1 EKAKKPEMEEHSFEA
16 LEKEFQVV
24 LNELVG
30 EKNMEK
36 FRVEYE
42 KLITA
47 LKKSHENENRL
58 MTKCRELKA
67 EISSNSVK
75 VETALKLSHED
86 QTTIMSLKK
95 EIEKAWEMVDA
106 AHEKEKAT
114 KEMIKNLQEE
124 INTLTELVEQ
134 RAVSSTTEEQ
144 ARGDLLKLKE
154 QLTAE
159 RDELL
164 SELVTLRDSF
174 EKATNKQYEAEEA
187 NMKAQET
194 ILQLIGFQWDFIALY
209 DQEMCLLYVCGR
221 SRQCQGFVTVRGKA
235 VKVFR
240 HRRLCHGFLILNER
254 VSKELEQLQVRNT
267 KLQQENEQNLL
278 SFEQLTYEN
287 SQRATELKYKRHLST
302 TSNSQTPNSTKAK
315 TKKLSKDTRN
325 KIVDLHQ
332 AGKTESAIGK
342 QLGVKKS
349 TVGAIIRK
357 WKTYKTT
364 DNLPRFG
371 APCKIS
377 PCGVKMITRTVSKN
391 PRTTRGDLVNDLQRA
406 GTKVTKATIS
416 NTLRRQGLKSCSAR
430 RVPLL
435 KPVHVRA
442 RLKFAREHLDD
453 PEEDWENVIWS
464 DETKIELFGKNST
477 CRVWRRKNAEL
488 HPKNTIPTVKHGG
501 GNIMLWGCFSAKGP
515 GRLIRVKERMN
526 GAMYREILSKNLLP
540 SARAL
545 KMKRGWVFQHDN
557 DPKHTA
563 RATKEWLRKKH
574 FKIFATSN
582 MKYNMR
588 LNQNTE
594 MEMAQKQTESD
605 KKKIDEL
612 IREKDMLSKN
622 MIKAANATEKQLNL
636 VKLHEQTKKTLDQEI
651 LNYRDEAQKQRK
663 IIFQL
668 EKERDRYINEASDLT
683 QKVLSHMEDLK
694 VQEMEIFEYKKKIAE
709 AETKLKQQQ
718 NLYEAI
724 RAERNNYSKNLLD
737 AQHEIMDMKRKI
749 KSMSQETGQLT
760 EEIKSK
766 EAALVKE
773 HLEFQRIEKEKEAL
787 KAELQKMKQ
796 QAQETKQYMDNQE
809 VEEQKL
815 LKIIADADAEK
826 VRQKKELDQ
835 GQQSKQGCPDFPL
848 PRHFLQLFRSDPEVF
863 PGQTKDIVSPARD
876 IVSPACPGSSPVSL
890 PGGACPEHLPRETSQ
905 RHPKQMPEP
914 PQLSPFD
921 VEEQRLYS
929 ELLPGD
935 RAPYPIFKGAPR
947 HPTEEAHF
955 GRLYPGSYPFGH
967 DPEPMTIIEASNSP
981 PSEAPNG
988 LPEFPRGRP
997 IVLLHGLTKLLP
1009 DPSFCFRDHPGCS
1022 SLGLPCPPLCSRIAP
1037 TTGTRDLTATAP
1049 DGCVNNGGGEHGPLT
1064 LNVPNLP
1071 RDLVETLPK
1080 VISERDILG
1089 TQLVRRNDELSLL
1102 YEKIKIQQS
1111 ILNKGEI
1118 QYNQRVEDIRLLK
1131 LEIRRLRREKTVLNK
1146 TVSNVEDLRQEVY
1159 HMQKELLKERARC
1172 QSLQEEL
1179 ENPMNVHRWRRL
1191 EASDPSTFELIQ
1203 KIHSL
1208 QRRLITKSEEV
1219 VEKELLLQEKEK
1231 LYVELKHILAR
1242 QPGPEAAEQVQI
1254 YQQTLREKT
1263 KQLKVLS
1270 SELNMYESQAQ
1281 EYKYEIERLAGELQN
1296 VKKKYFMQKRKEQ
1309 ACSVSRT

>member
-1 EKAKKPEMEEHSFEA
+1 MMEEKARKPEMEEHSFEE

-47 LKKSHENENRL
+47 LKKSHENEKRL
-58 MTKCRELKA
+58 MTKCRELNA

-86 QTTIMSLKK
+86 QATIMSLKK

-106 AHEKEKAT
+106 AHEKEKVT
-114 KEMIKNLQEE
+114 KETIKNLQEE
-124 INTLTELVEQ
+124 INILTELVEQ

-144 ARGDLLKLKE
+144 GGGDLLKIKE

-174 EKATNKQYEAEEA
+174 EMATTKQYEAEEA

-194 ILQLIGFQWDFIALY
+194 ILQLQQDIQVR
-209 DQEMCLLYVCGR
+209 QNEC
-221 SRQCQGFVTVRGKA
+221 SRETRQKEKLEKELKQLCADVEAQQVEIKMLNAQCQRGNDEQQ
-235 VKVFR
+235 
-240 HRRLCHGFLILNER
+240 RLEQQLHEQKILNER

-267 KLQQENEQNLL
+267 KLQQENEQNSL

-287 SQRATELKYKRHLST
+287 SQQATELKLEREEVNQMK
-302 TSNSQTPNSTKAK
+302 QEIAK
-315 TKKLSKDTRN
+315 LIKIREATQKKLRLMEDQKLEVEQQRETLKN
-325 KIVDLHQ
+325 Q
-332 AGKTESAIGK
+332 
-342 QLGVKKS
+342 
-349 TVGAIIRK
+349 
-357 WKTYKTT
+357 
-364 DNLPRFG
+364 
-371 APCKIS
+371 
-377 PCGVKMITRTVSKN
+377 IT
-391 PRTTRGDLVNDLQRA
+391 
-406 GTKVTKATIS
+406 
-416 NTLRRQGLKSCSAR
+416 GLEK
-430 RVPLL
+430 
-435 KPVHVRA
+435 
-442 RLKFAREHLDD
+442 
-453 PEEDWENVIWS
+453 
-464 DETKIELFGKNST
+464 
-477 CRVWRRKNAEL
+477 
-488 HPKNTIPTVKHGG
+488 
-501 GNIMLWGCFSAKGP
+501 
-515 GRLIRVKERMN
+515 
-526 GAMYREILSKNLLP
+526 
-540 SARAL
+540 
-545 KMKRGWVFQHDN
+545 
-557 DPKHTA
+557 
-563 RATKEWLRKKH
+563 
-574 FKIFATSN
+574 
-582 MKYNMR
+582 
-588 LNQNTE
+588 E

-636 VKLHEQTKKTLDQEI
+636 VKLNEQTKKKLDQEI

-694 VQEMEIFEYKKKIAE
+694 VREMEIFEYKKKIAE

-737 AQHEIMDMKRKI
+737 AQHEIMDMKRKM

-773 HLEFQRIEKEKEAL
+773 HLELQRIEKEKEAL

-835 GQQSKQGCPDFPL
+835 
-848 PRHFLQLFRSDPEVF
+848 
-863 PGQTKDIVSPARD
+863 
-876 IVSPACPGSSPVSL
+876 
-890 PGGACPEHLPRETSQ
+890 
-905 RHPKQMPEP
+905 
-914 PQLSPFD
+914 
-921 VEEQRLYS
+921 
-929 ELLPGD
+929 
-935 RAPYPIFKGAPR
+935 
-947 HPTEEAHF
+947 
-955 GRLYPGSYPFGH
+955 
-967 DPEPMTIIEASNSP
+967 
-981 PSEAPNG
+981 
-988 LPEFPRGRP
+988 
-997 IVLLHGLTKLLP
+997 
-1009 DPSFCFRDHPGCS
+1009 
-1022 SLGLPCPPLCSRIAP
+1022 
-1037 TTGTRDLTATAP
+1037 
-1049 DGCVNNGGGEHGPLT
+1049 
-1064 LNVPNLP
+1064 
-1071 RDLVETLPK
+1071 

-1146 TVSNVEDLRQEVY
+1146 TVSNVENLRQEVY

-1191 EASDPSTFELIQ
+1191 EASDPGTFELIQ

-1208 QRRLITKSEEV
+1208 QRRLISKSEEV

-1242 QPGPEAAEQVQI
+1242 QPGPEAAEQLQI

-1270 SELNMYESQAQ
+1270 SELNMYESQTQ

-1309 ACSVSRT
+1309 ACREKERSMAQAGLPMIVPQRIDGARFTGGGFNLKQGNKIAA